1 VTTPEP
7 VPAEITWTSRLNE
20 LLALDGHEPHMLY
33 AGRWYSWN
41 EIRAIASI
49 VRRRTRVVPE
59 DQAIALICRNHPLLL
74 GAVLGLLAE
83 RRCLYPVSALA
94 PADAIR
100 AELAGARPA
109 VLVAMPEDLERA
121 GLRDAAGL
129 DGTTILEVHDGDV
142 TAGGEAD
149 AAAPG
154 ETADREA
161 LAYPAGTAFVLQTS
175 GTTGPPKRVPL
186 SYANL
191 QAALDAMQ
199 VRVGHGREP
208 VRLRRSVAILNT
220 QLSHVG
226 GMMSFCLSCVEG
238 RRLAL
243 LDKFDPWPWAEFVRD
258 YEVRSAGVPPAALA
272 MLLDSDIPREWL
284 SSLIMIRSGTAPLDP
299 RLAVRFEER
308 FGIPVVQAYGAT
320 ETQGIS
326 SWTLGDL
333 KRWGD
338 AKRGSVGLPH
348 RGVELRVTDPDTG
361 TGLAPGE
368 RGRLWVRTAQSSIRT
383 ADGWVPTND
392 IASIDSDGFL
402 WIHGRIDDIINRGG
416 LKVDGVAVAAALE
429 THPWVEAAAVVGI
442 ADRRLGE
449 VPGAAV
455 VLAAGAP
462 GDAGLAVDAPGDV
475 GDVDEAL
482 RGYLRERLAP
492 YMVPAAFAFVAALPR
507 NATMKVD
514 RGAVR
519 ALFAGPAAQPPA
531 ETSGTSA

>member
-1 VTTPEP
+1 VSAAEP

-20 LLALDGHEPHMLY
+20 MLGLDGHEPHMLY
-33 AGRWYSWN
+33 AGRWYSWD
-41 EIRAIASI
+41 EIRAIAAI
-49 VRRRTRVVPE
+49 MRTRTRLVPE
-59 DQAIALICRNHPLLL
+59 DHAIAVICRNHPLLL
-74 GAVLGLLAE
+74 GAVLGLLAD
-83 RRCLYPVSALA
+83 RRCLYPVSAVA

-100 AELAGARPA
+100 AELAEARP
-109 VLVAMPEDLERA
+109 VILVATPEDLARA
-121 GLRDAAGL
+121 GVRDTAALGV
-129 DGTTILEVHDGDV
+129 TAIFEVHDGDV
-142 TAGGEAD
+142 TGRGPAG

-154 ETADREA
+154 ETANHA
-161 LAYPAGTAFVLQTS
+161 PLAYPAGTAFVLQTS

-186 SYANL
+186 SYANIE
-191 QAALDAMQ
+191 ANINAMQ
-199 VRVGHGREP
+199 VRVGHGHEP
-208 VRLRRSVAILNT
+208 ARLRHSVAILNT

-243 LDKFDPWPWAEFVRD
+243 LDKFEPRPWAEFVRD
-258 YEVRSAGVPPAALA
+258 YAVRSAGVPPAALA

-299 RLAVRFEER
+299 RLAVQFEER

-333 KRWGD
+333 KQWGA

-361 TGLAPGE
+361 SDVAPGE
-368 RGRLWVRTAQSSIRT
+368 RGRLWVRSAQSAIRT

-416 LKVDGVAVAAALE
+416 LKVDGVAVANVLE
-429 THPWVEAAAVVGI
+429 THPWVEAATVVGV

-449 VPGAAV
+449 VPCAAV
-455 VLAAGAP
+455 VLAVGAPGAP
-462 GDAGLAVDAPGDV
+462 GDADEVDRV
-475 GDVDEAL
+475 L
-482 RGYLRERLAP
+482 RSYLRERLAP
-492 YMVPAAFAFVAALPR
+492 YMVPVAFAFVEALPR
-507 NATMKVD
+507 NATLKVD

-519 ALFAGPAAQPPA
+519 TLFADLATQFAADA
-531 ETSGTSA
+531 SGTSA

>member
-1 VTTPEP
+1 VTTAEP

-20 LLALDGHEPHMLY
+20 MLGLDGHEPHMLY
-33 AGRWYSWN
+33 AGRWYSWD
-41 EIRAIASI
+41 EIRAIAAI
-49 VRRRTRVVPE
+49 MRTRTRTRLVPE
-59 DQAIALICRNHPLLL
+59 GQAIAVICRNHPLLL
-74 GAVLGLLAE
+74 GAALGLLAD
-83 RRCLYPVSALA
+83 RRCLYPVSAVA

-100 AELAGARPA
+100 AELAEARPA
-109 VLVAMPEDLERA
+109 ILVAMAEDVARA
-121 GLRDAAGL
+121 GVRDTAALG
-129 DGTTILEVHDGDV
+129 GTVVFEVHDGGVIGGGPAGDV
-142 TAGGEAD
+142 
-149 AAAPG
+149 APG
-154 ETADREA
+154 ETASRA
-161 LAYPAGTAFVLQTS
+161 PLAYPAGTAFVLQTS

-186 SYANL
+186 SYANIE
-191 QAALDAMQ
+191 ANINAMQ
-199 VRVGHGREP
+199 VRVGHGHEP
-208 VRLRRSVAILNT
+208 ARLRHSVAILNT

-243 LDKFDPWPWAEFVRD
+243 LDKFEPRPWAEFVRD
-258 YEVRSAGVPPAALA
+258 YAVRSAGVPPAALA

-299 RLAVRFEER
+299 RLAVQFEER

-333 KRWGD
+333 KQWGA

-361 TGLAPGE
+361 SDVAPGE
-368 RGRLWVRTAQSSIRT
+368 RGRLWVRSAQSAIRT

-416 LKVDGVAVAAALE
+416 LKVDGVAVANVLE
-429 THPWVEAAAVVGI
+429 THPWVEAATVVGV

-449 VPGAAV
+449 VPCAAV
-455 VLAAGAP
+455 VLAVGAPGAP
-462 GDAGLAVDAPGDV
+462 GDA
-475 GDVDEAL
+475 DEADRVL
-482 RGYLRERLAP
+482 RSYLRERLAP
-492 YMVPAAFAFVAALPR
+492 YMVPVAFAFVEALPR
-507 NATMKVD
+507 NATLKVD

-519 ALFAGPAAQPPA
+519 ALFADRAAQFA
-531 ETSGTSA
+531 ADASGTSA